1 MSDTIHTSSVAIG
14 GRGVLI
20 AGAPGR
26 GKSDLSLRLID
37 RGATLISDDY
47 TNVEARDGR
56 LWASPPPTIA
66 GKIEVR
72 GLGILAIDHAAEPVP
87 VALFVDLDAVPERLP
102 AARATMILGIALPV
116 VALAALEASAPLKA
130 EAALDLFGLPYP

>member
-47 TNVEARDGR
+47 TVVEARDGR

-66 GKIEVR
+66 GKMEVR
-72 GLGILAIDHAAEPVP
+72 GLGILAIDHVAEPVP
-87 VALFVDLDAVPERLP
+87 IALFVDLDAVPERLP

-116 VALAALEASAPLKA
+116 VPLAALEASAPLKV
-130 EAALDLFGLPYP
+130 EAALDLFGLPHA